1 MLSGIAL
8 DAVLTRVGDSGT
20 QKAPR
25 CCWPGPGR
33 REILADQAVAPLFA
47 ALSLRIWLA
56 AFFHIHDRDFRGR
69 LYLPPRSI
77 REWPR
82 RLSPF
87 GRRVVAATRPAPDDK
102 SKTLRNAMPL
112 LSL

>member
-56 AFFHIHDRDFRGR
+56 AF
-69 LYLPPRSI
+69 LPHSRQ
-77 REWPR
+77 
-82 RLSPF
+82 RLSRQAVLTTSF
-87 GRRVVAATRPAPDDK
+87 
-102 SKTLRNAMPL
+102 N
-112 LSL
+112 